1 MKRIYVPLR
10 GLLPLIDE
18 PGAVGYPQDLH
29 FETSVVLVIAE
40 LLQNLHGA
48 GKGPV
53 IGQTLDFSD
62 AGQGKL
68 LLQEEGLASQTLPT
82 PVPSPS

>member
-1 MKRIYVPLR
+1 MNCGPDAGFHI
-10 GLLPLIDE
+10 LPL
-18 PGAVGYPQDLH
+18 
-29 FETSVVLVIAE
+29 
-40 LLQNLHGA
+40 NLERGS
-48 GKGPV
+48 G
-53 IGQTLDFSD
+53 TLDFSD